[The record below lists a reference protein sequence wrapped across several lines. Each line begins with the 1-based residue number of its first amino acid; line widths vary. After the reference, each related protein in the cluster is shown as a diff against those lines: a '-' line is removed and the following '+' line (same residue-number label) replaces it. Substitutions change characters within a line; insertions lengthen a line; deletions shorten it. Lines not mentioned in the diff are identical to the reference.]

1 MSRTG
6 PLIPVLALALTLVV
20 SGRASAQ
27 ENIGQ
32 VTALTGPASIL
43 RDGQLQAVRL
53 GTDIHARDR
62 LRTLQGAKLRITFV
76 DGTRLILGASSQIDI
91 ARYAPRQQRQGI
103 LELLQGIVRV
113 LMGGREDWQQFD
125 VETRT
130 VVASARSTQW
140 VVDLT
145 SKGTAV
151 FVVEGLVAVRGGKR
165 EVILDAGFGI
175 DVAPDTE
182 PTTPKR
188 WGAARVDD
196 VLARTTIRR

>member
-6 PLIPVLALALTLVV
+6 PPIAALALALTLVV
-20 SGRASAQ
+20 SGEARAQ
-27 ENIGQ
+27 EKIGQ
-32 VTALTGPASIL
+32 VTALTGPANIL
-43 RDGQLQAVRL
+43 RDGELQAVRL
-53 GTDIHARDR
+53 GTAIHARDR
-62 LRTLQGAKLRITFV
+62 LRTLQGAKLRIAFV
-76 DGTRLILGASSQIDI
+76 DGTRLILGARSQIDI
-91 ARYAPRQQRQGI
+91 ARYAHRQERQGI

-113 LMGGREDWQQFD
+113 LLGGTEDWQRFD

-130 VVASARSTQW
+130 VIASARSTQW

-151 FVVEGLVAVRGGKR
+151 FVVEGLVAVRGGER
-165 EVILDAGFGI
+165 EVMLDAGLGI
-175 DVAPDTE
+175 DVAPDTG